1 VSANETKSHCVSR
14 LERKKEKET
23 KAAPDLHFEYVGMEE
38 EAGSMLRHF
47 RATKSS
53 EFLVEMMG
61 DTSTNVKRAVTEFW
75 DDAQTLQPHRTVNS
89 EGTVLMVTS
98 MRASLSDAAVE
109 EQFGAWLDD
118 CTERTKT
125 KMGIPTMTKWTDLNA
140 EDIEYYKYEQFG
152 QSDEL
157 MKEAAAENDAFA
169 IYLLKAADPLSVSD
183 TCKRKCQTE
192 IDAVRTQLQEQQILT
207 CSKGGILE
215 TAMMCMGEVHECVE
229 SKFYVD
235 NQYDCWSTHNNTEER
250 QLETEEETTEEPE
263 GSLLL
268 LSNHTEVMP
277 VASRQ
282 TFEIN
287 GLCQS
292 IFMFPLPVLE
302 WQRVNYQFKKGE
314 KDDHG
319 NIIPTDAEGNHVTWT
334 LPWCAQL
341 AFGDVEEE
349 ETKKNEVTGE
359 VTKVTREVT
368 KVQNMHRDRWEK
380 TKDAFD
386 MWGDMSDMFA
396 DPEEIAASKKQI
408 NKVSEGP
415 NVFGN
420 KLGKFA
426 FVFRLSWSFFY
437 DPKTGPW
444 KGAGSWLQLKGAVDI
459 MARACIPVEYM
470 FGFGPIPPPLY
481 VRFCAGIQIG
491 VSWKPDCPGIKW
503 SVTGKG
509 WINVELGVD
518 LWVVEITAVKI
529 ELGLAAGSEYVTVSN
544 RWCEWVK
551 AKEGKTRR
559 RYWDRRRRATKKC
572 YGNVKKECT
581 LVVRGWV
588 SLTIACFRG
597 TLEAV
602 WYQKSNRFELWM
614 KFEIHHFWDL
624 WGADWQ
630 TYYHNLFYYKDM

>member
-1 VSANETKSHCVSR
+1 MGLESVRASGKWTCADVPLPSIPKTHVILTTMYSPCLKMQCESGFGSYVPGAERASRDFASAVAAGARASGVVPGMYLKTQRTEMLSDRYEVSTETMLLHPGQQFVRVFDSHTQLSQEFQVSANETKSHCVSR
-14 LERKKEKET
+14 LERKKAEKT

-38 EAGSMLRHF
+38 EAGIMLRHF

-53 EFLVEMMG
+53 EFLIEMMG

-207 CSKGGILE
+207 CSEGGILE

-408 NKVSEGP
+408 NKV
-415 NVFGN
+415 
-420 KLGKFA
+420 
-426 FVFRLSWSFFY
+426 
-437 DPKTGPW
+437 
-444 KGAGSWLQLKGAVDI
+444 
-459 MARACIPVEYM
+459 
-470 FGFGPIPPPLY
+470 
-481 VRFCAGIQIG
+481 
-491 VSWKPDCPGIKW
+491 
-503 SVTGKG
+503 
-509 WINVELGVD
+509 
-518 LWVVEITAVKI
+518 
-529 ELGLAAGSEYVTVSN
+529 
-544 RWCEWVK
+544 
-551 AKEGKTRR
+551 
-559 RYWDRRRRATKKC
+559 
-572 YGNVKKECT
+572 
-581 LVVRGWV
+581 
-588 SLTIACFRG
+588 
-597 TLEAV
+597 
-602 WYQKSNRFELWM
+602 
-614 KFEIHHFWDL
+614 
-624 WGADWQ
+624 
-630 TYYHNLFYYKDM
+630 